1 MTVLRSSTGI
11 LFTWLLISA
20 CGAETTSSRSGVFI
34 VQVGAERFR
43 IRLTDATRLG
53 QAREHLASGRI
64 GVVGGDLVR
73 GDGGFNQPYGWHLA
87 PESVHFPDA
96 AAEVCDGVPSDV
108 QSDLDYWVDN
118 VGNFCPWGARLVD
131 EL

>member
-1 MTVLRSSTGI
+1 MTVPRSSAGI
-11 LFTWLLISA
+11 LLTWLLLAA
-20 CGAETTSSRSGVFI
+20 CGAETTSARTGVFV
-34 VQVGAERFR
+34 VQVGEERFR
-43 IRLTDATRLG
+43 IRLTDPARLD

-73 GDGGFNQPYGWHLA
+73 GDGGFNLPYGWHLA
-87 PESVHFPDA
+87 PQSVRFPDA

-108 QSDLDYWVDN
+108 QSDIDYWVDN
-118 VGNFCPWGARLVD
+118 VGSFCPWGARIVD